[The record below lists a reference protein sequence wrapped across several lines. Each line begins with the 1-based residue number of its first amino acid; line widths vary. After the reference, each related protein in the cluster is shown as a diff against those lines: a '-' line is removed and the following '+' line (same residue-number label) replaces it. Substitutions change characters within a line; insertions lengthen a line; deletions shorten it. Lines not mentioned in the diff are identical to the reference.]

1 MSGIVKELGDAEA
14 LAAARRRLA
23 AIPGFSAAAAEAA
36 EIERLP
42 GLTNR
47 VYKVALPEG
56 SFALRI
62 PGDGIAAI
70 IDRRAEETNSRAAAA
85 AGVAPEVLHFGA
97 DGVMLTR
104 FVDGEPL
111 TQEPIVARPGALQ
124 RVAQAL
130 KRLHDAKITFAS
142 RFEAFGTIDRYS
154 RILAERGVG
163 LSARQREILEE
174 ANAVREALAADPP
187 APKPCHCD
195 PTGRNLIDTGERV
208 WLIDWEYSGMND
220 PAWDLA
226 YCSVLAGLPPE
237 ADTALLAAYFG
248 QPPTPSEAARVAVMK
263 APVELMSALWAL
275 VQESAGNRI
284 ADFSAYAETT
294 FGLAAKRMRAPDFA
308 SEIAALRRA

>member
-1 MSGIVKELGDAEA
+1 M
-14 LAAARRRLA
+14 
-23 AIPGFSAAAAEAA
+23 
-36 EIERLP
+36 
-42 GLTNR
+42 
-47 VYKVALPEG
+47 
-56 SFALRI
+56 
-62 PGDGIAAI
+62 
-70 IDRRAEETNSRAAAA
+70 
-85 AGVAPEVLHFGA
+85 
-97 DGVMLTR
+97 
-104 FVDGEPL
+104 
-111 TQEPIVARPGALQ
+111 
-124 RVAQAL
+124 
-130 KRLHDAKITFAS
+130 
-142 RFEAFGTIDRYS
+142 
-154 RILAERGVG
+154 
-163 LSARQREILEE
+163 
-174 ANAVREALAADPP
+174 REALAADPP